1 MKPLDAFMTLIT
13 PHAKGVPVPTAYNG
27 IRLAAI
33 EFCEKTRLW
42 KYNDTFNVK
51 PSDSEVLCAPSGA
64 VLHEI
69 ESARFNGRNL
79 DPKTPGQMD
88 DEHRGWRTR
97 IDVAQESRFITQLEL
112 NTISLYPRAEGVLDL
127 SLWLKPAYDARE
139 LPDFMVDLYRN
150 DIAEGALAYILMT
163 PGQPFS
169 SPDLATFYRMKFD
182 NRLGTLSYKSTT
194 GQQRARPRVKA
205 SFY

>member
-1 MKPLDAFMTLIT
+1 MKSLDAFMTLIT

-42 KYNDTFNVK
+42 KYNDTFTVK
-51 PSDSEVLCAPSGA
+51 PTDSEVLCAPAGS
-64 VLHEI
+64 VVHEI
-69 ESARFNGRNL
+69 ESARFNGCNL
-79 DPKTPGQMD
+79 TPKLPSQLD
-88 DEHRGWRTR
+88 AEQRGWRT
-97 IDVAQESRFITQLEL
+97 DTQTAQESRFITQLEL
-112 NTISLYPRAEGVLDL
+112 NTITLYPRATGSLDL
-127 SLWLKPAYDARE
+127 SLWLKPAYDASE
-139 LPDFMVDLYRN
+139 LPDFMVDMYRN

-182 NRLGTLSYKSTT
+182 NRLGTLSYKSTV

-205 SFY
+205 TFY